1 MAHAATQT
9 DIEAR
14 WRDREGMEAA
24 MNRAIRQ
31 ALLRHKRLGESIA
44 VWRDGRV
51 VIVPPEEIEVDEEPV
66 GAPYAQTRHAR
77 RRRGTQGERGDQEQR
92 GRHRERG
99 SQG

>member
-1 MAHAATQT
+1 MADLATRS
-9 DIEAR
+9 DFEAR

-24 MNRAIRQ
+24 MWRGIRD

-66 GAPYAQTRHAR
+66 GAP
-77 RRRGTQGERGDQEQR
+77 
-92 GRHRERG
+92 
-99 SQG
+99 